1 MADSADVDS
10 GKIGAGW
17 GAGWGLGTRAVHAGR
32 EPARRGEPVV
42 PGPVLSSI
50 YHLGGPGAG
59 TDAYGRVDSPTW
71 RRYEAAL
78 GELEGGDVV
87 LFGSGLAALSAVLL
101 GTLRPG
107 DTVVLPS
114 DGYFLARRFVH
125 ERLSTLDVAAR
136 EVPTARPLTDA
147 DVAGATLVLLE
158 SPSNPALDVCDLAAG
173 AEVAHRAGAVVAV
186 DNTTATP
193 LGQTPLAL
201 GADYSIA
208 SDTKATTGHS
218 DLVLGHVAV
227 TDPDRLAA
235 LRRWRNQT
243 GAIAGPLETWLAL
256 RSLATLDLRLG
267 RQSDNALALAT
278 LLRSHPAATGVRYP
292 GLPDH
297 PGHELAARQMHHF
310 GGLVTFQLGSVAAVA
325 AFLAGARLVTEAT
338 SFGGVH
344 TTADRRARWG
354 DDVPESLVR
363 LSAGCE
369 DTADLVA
376 DVQAGLDA
384 AMAEHGR

>member
-1 MADSADVDS
+1 MTGVGGEPVS
-10 GKIGAGW
+10 GAAGW
-17 GAGWGLGTRAVHAGR
+17 GPGTRAVHAGR
-32 EPARRGEPVV
+32 EPARRGEPLV
-42 PGPVLSSI
+42 PGPVLSSAF
-50 YHLGGPGAG
+50 HLGGPGDG
-59 TDAYGRVDSPTW
+59 PDGYGRVDNPTW

-78 GELEGGDVV
+78 GSLEGGEVV
-87 LFGSGLAALSAVLL
+87 LFGSGLAALTAVLL

-114 DGYFLARRFVH
+114 DGYYLARRFVH
-125 ERLSTLDVAAR
+125 ERLSGMDVRAR
-136 EVPTARPLTDA
+136 EVPTARPLSDA
-147 DVAGATLVLLE
+147 DVAGAALVLLE
-158 SPSNPALDVCDLAAG
+158 SPSNPGLDVCDLAA
-173 AEVAHRAGAVVAV
+173 AAAVAHRAGAAVAV

-208 SDTKATTGHS
+208 SDTKATTGHG

-235 LRRWRNQT
+235 LRAWRTDT
-243 GAIAGPLETWLAL
+243 GAIAGPWEAWLAH
-256 RSLATLDLRLG
+256 RSLSTLDLRLT
-267 RQSDNALALAT
+267 RQSDNALALAR
-278 LLRSHPAATGVRYP
+278 LLVDHPAATAVRHP

-297 PGHELAARQMHHF
+297 PGHALAARQMRRF
-310 GGLVTFQLGSVAAVA
+310 GGLVTFELASTAAVA
-325 AFLAGARLVTEAT
+325 AFLGATRLVTEAT
-338 SFGGVH
+338 SFGGLH

-354 DDVPESLVR
+354 DAVPAALVR

-376 DVQAGLDA
+376 DIRTGLDA
-384 AMAEHGR
+384 AA

>member
-1 MADSADVDS
+1 
-10 GKIGAGW
+10 
-17 GAGWGLGTRAVHAGR
+17 VHAAR
-32 EPARRGEPVV
+32 EPARRGEPLV
-42 PGPVLSSI
+42 PGPVLSSA

-59 TDAYGRVDSPTW
+59 TDGYGRVDNPTW

-78 GELEGGDVV
+78 GELEGGEVV
-87 LFGSGLAALSAVLL
+87 LFGSGLAALTAVLL
-101 GTLRPG
+101 GTLRTG

-114 DGYFLARRFVH
+114 DGYYLARRFVQ
-125 ERLSTLDVAAR
+125 ERLSTLGVTAR

-147 DVAGATLVLLE
+147 DVAGAALVLLE
-158 SPSNPALDVCDLAAG
+158 SPSNPALDICDLRAAT
-173 AEVAHRAGAVVAV
+173 EVAHRAGAAVAV

-201 GADYSIA
+201 GADYSVA
-208 SDTKATTGHS
+208 SDTKATTGHG

-235 LRRWRNQT
+235 LRDWRNQT
-243 GAIAGPLETWLAL
+243 GAVAGPLEAWLAH
-256 RSLATLDLRLG
+256 RSLSTLDLRLG
-267 RQSDNALALAT
+267 RQSDNALALAG
-278 LLRSHPAATGVRYP
+278 LLREHPAATRVRYP

-297 PGHELAARQMHHF
+297 PGHELAARQMRRF
-310 GGLVTFQLGSVAAVA
+310 GGLVTFELVTEAAVA

-338 SFGGVH
+338 SFGGLH

-354 DDVPESLVR
+354 DDVPAGLVR

-376 DVQAGLDA
+376 DVRAGLDA
-384 AMAEHGR
+384 ARG

>member
-1 MADSADVDS
+1 VSPAP
-10 GKIGAGW
+10 GPLGP
-17 GAGWGLGTRAVHAGR
+17 GTRAVHAGR
-32 EPARRGEPVV
+32 EPARRGEPLV
-42 PGPVLSSI
+42 PGPVLSSA
-50 YHLGGPGAG
+50 YHLGGPGDG
-59 TDAYGRVDSPTW
+59 TDGYGRVDNPTW

-78 GELEGGDVV
+78 GELEGGEVV
-87 LFGSGLAALSAVLL
+87 LFGSGLAALTAVLL

-114 DGYFLARRFVH
+114 DGYYLARRFVH
-125 ERLSTLDVAAR
+125 QRLSTLGVTSR

-158 SPSNPALDVCDLAAG
+158 SPSNPALDICDLRAA

-201 GADYSIA
+201 GADYSVA
-208 SDTKATTGHS
+208 SDTKATTGHG
-218 DLVLGHVAV
+218 DLVLGHVAG

-235 LRRWRNQT
+235 LRDWRNQT
-243 GAIAGPLETWLAL
+243 GAVAGPLETWLAH
-256 RSLATLDLRLG
+256 RSLSTLDLRLG
-267 RQSDNALALAT
+267 RQSDNALALAG
-278 LLRSHPAATGVRYP
+278 LLREHPAATGVRYP

-297 PGHELAARQMHHF
+297 PGHQLAARQMRRF
-310 GGLVTFQLGSVAAVA
+310 GGLVTFELAAEAAVA

-338 SFGGVH
+338 SFGGLH

-354 DDVPESLVR
+354 DDVPAGLVR

-376 DVQAGLDA
+376 DVRAGLDA
-384 AMAEHGR
+384 ASG

>member
-1 MADSADVDS
+1 M
-10 GKIGAGW
+10 
-17 GAGWGLGTRAVHAGR
+17 
-32 EPARRGEPVV
+32 V
-42 PGPVLSSI
+42 PGPVLSSTF
-50 YHLGGPGAG
+50 HLGGPGAG
-59 TDAYGRVDSPTW
+59 TDGYGRVDSPTW

-125 ERLSTLDVAAR
+125 ERLSTLDVTAR

-173 AEVAHRAGAVVAV
+173 AEVAHRAGAAVAV

-201 GADYSIA
+201 GADYSVA

-278 LLRSHPAATGVRYP
+278 LLQSHPAATEVRYP

-297 PGHELAARQMHHF
+297 PGHQLAARQMHRF
-310 GGLVTFQLGSVAAVA
+310 GGLVTFQLAAEDTAAAVA
-325 AFLAGARLVTEAT
+325 AFFAGARLVTEAT

-354 DDVPESLVR
+354 DDVPESLIR

-376 DVQAGLDA
+376 DVRAGLDA